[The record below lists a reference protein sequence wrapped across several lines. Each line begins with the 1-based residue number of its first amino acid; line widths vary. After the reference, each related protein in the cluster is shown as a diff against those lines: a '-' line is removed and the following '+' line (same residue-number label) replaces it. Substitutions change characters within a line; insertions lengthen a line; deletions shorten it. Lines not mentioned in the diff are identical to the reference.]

1 MFHSWFHSER
11 FLASISRKSCILSK
25 GLLIFY
31 TQEVQLHHVTLNRRL
46 LNRNDDFLVGA
57 ASFNL
62 GSSFFLLQLRA
73 TLGESC
79 QVVVT
84 YGGCGRLEQ
93 NGQAIYCDFRRFKA
107 ILGETESRFCDCAR
121 FWFLTRRS
129 RIQKCE
135 NKCQFVCNRDLLVLR
150 SLNLN

>member
-1 MFHSWFHSER
+1 M
-11 FLASISRKSCILSK
+11 
-25 GLLIFY
+25 
-31 TQEVQLHHVTLNRRL
+31 QLHHVTLNRRL

-121 FWFLTRRS
+121 F
-129 RIQKCE
+129 
-135 NKCQFVCNRDLLVLR
+135 
-150 SLNLN
+150 